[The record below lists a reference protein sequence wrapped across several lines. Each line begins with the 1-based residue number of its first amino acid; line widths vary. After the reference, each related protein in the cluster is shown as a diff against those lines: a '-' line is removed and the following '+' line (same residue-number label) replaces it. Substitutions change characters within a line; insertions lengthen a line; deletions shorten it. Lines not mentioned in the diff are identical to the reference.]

1 MATIRVKRTTGSTTP
16 TGLTFGELA
25 FVAGT
30 TSFYIGNTFGSSVRI
45 GTEVDTSVALG
56 TSDNKLP
63 TQNAVKT
70 YVDTALSGVGTN
82 VFNQVGVAGQPG
94 LTADST
100 SDVLNFAAGTGI
112 TLTTTAATDTLT
124 IGLLDSFTLPGTL
137 TVGTNLIVTGNL
149 SINGTTT
156 TVNSNVTTIDD
167 PIILIGTSGGV
178 PISVEDVKDR
188 GIAFSYYLSGGKT
201 GFFGHDQI
209 NNRFV
214 YIPVVTDF
222 TGDIATGIPGNA
234 QFESVY
240 LYNGGFDGRLVT
252 ATLTDDRTYTFPEH
266 SGSVVVPATLGTS
279 DYVLKAQGATFQPI
293 WVAQS
298 GLTVGAA
305 TKWTSPITLT
315 LGTDLSGNVSFDG
328 SGNVTLN
335 ATIAANSV
343 DLGTD
348 TSGNY
353 VQSVTTTSTG
363 LTASPTSASEGSNV
377 QISFTTITSGL
388 NVGTFSFATGEF
400 TNSSGTVSIGTVD
413 GGTFP

>member
-1 MATIRVKRTTGSTTP
+1 M
-16 TGLTFGELA
+16 
-25 FVAGT
+25 
-30 TSFYIGNTFGSSVRI
+30 
-45 GTEVDTSVALG
+45 
-56 TSDNKLP
+56 
-63 TQNAVKT
+63 
-70 YVDTALSGVGTN
+70 
-82 VFNQVGVAGQPG
+82 
-94 LTADST
+94 
-100 SDVLNFAAGTGI
+100 
-112 TLTTTAATDTLT
+112 
-124 IGLLDSFTLPGTL
+124 
-137 TVGTNLIVTGNL
+137 
-149 SINGTTT
+149 
-156 TVNSNVTTIDD
+156 
-167 PIILIGTSGGV
+167 
-178 PISVEDVKDR
+178 
-188 GIAFSYYLSGGKT
+188 
-201 GFFGHDQI
+201 
-209 NNRFV
+209 
-214 YIPVVTDF
+214 
-222 TGDIATGIPGNA
+222 
-234 QFESVY
+234 
-240 LYNGGFDGRLVT
+240 VT
-252 ATLTDDRTYTFPEH
+252 ATLTDDRTYSFPEH

-363 LTASPTSASEGSNV
+363 LTASPTSASEGSDV